1 MSKSTMLASSA
12 AATILLAGTGVTST
26 VNADEVVDQ
35 TIQPS
40 TEVTTT
46 TPTTAAVTDQQLSD
60 AKQNVETTQEA
71 SNQANKTYFDAV
83 TDQDMKQIAV
93 DQAAAELASTTQS
106 VTMTPSQVEETQ
118 NEVATATAEL
128 PKAEA
133 NVTTAQANVT
143 TAQANVEAAQAV
155 VDQPVTSNVDQTAV
169 NAAQADVDTKS
180 ADVTNSQ
187 SELDAANTALDTAK
201 AQAADAETVLSRL
214 GSDERAML
222 TTDFN
227 FEAEYGV
234 TAIDYWKS
242 VDGDTIYG
250 ENVFL
255 DDTINKR
262 LSEDAGLIESVAGL
276 REELFLDSHYADEVD
291 ALEDYEFNPINRADA
306 DWKLDLNNLS
316 DFELRTLT
324 NYVANTINGLR
335 ESMQKQLIAA
345 GSDRILPKVQVTEE
359 SIASSRK
366 YFDWL
371 RANYPNGLEDHVIKQ
386 AGSDDQLKDTLVGRW
401 HSEAIGNASS
411 WAASKTMLAAKY
423 GIVDLISKMLF
434 ADEFADHGHTKSI
447 LGIGYANKGF
457 TGVQTLTFTPINFDN
472 DKTTFIF
479 VFTRPDSTIAEP
491 RKLEVLPAS
500 EIETLRNAAASVATA
515 EKAVQDATTKLTSA
529 KSALTTSEVTLAEAK
544 KGDVAAAQDKALRR
558 LGALEAAKNELVAA
572 QNKVAELKNVISTG
586 QAKLDAYAKGAQ
598 AIADAE
604 AKLASAE
611 QALADAKTKTVE
623 AKADYET
630 ALAAF
635 NAAKTEYARLL
646 AIRAAED
653 ATKPVEDATKPVED
667 ATGNTKPEEES
678 NTSDEG
684 FDFSKLVGTWRN
696 GEGRTITINSDGTY
710 YGDDNGLVG
719 TTGTRYNDTNIW
731 SVGIKSDFDIASG
744 LLYFAPA
751 GTAYPNVG
759 QAKDASDISQDRFML
774 TNAYPEGTAT
784 NTYYR
789 VAAES
794 KPADNTTK
802 PVDNTAKPVDNTTKP
817 VDNTTKPVD
826 NGQKATKPN
835 ETGKLALNATK
846 KENHNQ
852 VKTLGA
858 GITKKANGTVSYS
871 RIAANN
877 TLPKTGEE
885 NNTSSILAG
894 LALLLSGSLFLGK
907 RKED

>member
-12 AATILLAGTGVTST
+12 AATILLAGTGMTNT
-26 VNADEVVDQ
+26 VNADEVVDR
-35 TIQPS
+35 TVQPS

-46 TPTTAAVTDQQLSD
+46 TPTAATVTDQQLD
-60 AKQNVETTQEA
+60 AAQQEVTTAEAAANQAENTYTQAVAEQTTQQE
-71 SNQANKTYFDAV
+71 
-83 TDQDMKQIAV
+83 AV

-118 NEVATATAEL
+118 NAVDTANAALPQAEIDVV
-128 PKAEA
+128 EA
-133 NVTTAQANVT
+133 QTNVD
-143 TAQANVEAAQAV
+143 AAQALA
-155 VDQPVTSNVDQTAV
+155 DQPVTSNVDQTAV
-169 NAAQADVDTKS
+169 NAAQAYVDTKS
-180 ADVTNSQ
+180 ADVTKAQ

-201 AQAADAETVLSRL
+201 TQAADAETVLSRL
-214 GSDERAML
+214 GSDEHAML
-222 TTDFN
+222 TSDFD
-227 FEAEYGV
+227 FEDEYGV

-242 VDGDTIYG
+242 VGGDTIYG

-262 LSEDAGLIESVAGL
+262 LSEDSGLIESVSEFSTQL
-276 REELFLDSHYADEVD
+276 YLDANYSDQEDMIY
-291 ALEDYEFNPINRADA
+291 DYEFNPANRTDL

-324 NYVANTINGLR
+324 NYAANTINGLR
-335 ESMQKQLIAA
+335 ESMQKQLTAA

-359 SIASSRK
+359 SITSARK
-366 YFDWL
+366 YFDWM
-371 RANYPNGLEDHVIKQ
+371 RANYPNGFDGHIIGK
-386 AGSDDQLKDTLVGRW
+386 AASDAQLKDTLIARW
-401 HSEAIGNASS
+401 QSEAIGITSTHTSS
-411 WAASKTMLAAKY
+411 KSMLAAKS
-423 GIVDLISKMLF
+423 GVVRSVSKMLF
-434 ADEFADHGHTKSI
+434 EDAFAGHGHTKII
-447 LGIGYANKGF
+447 LGMDHANNGA

-472 DKTTFIF
+472 GITKFIF
-479 VFTRPDSTIAEP
+479 VFTRPDSTITEP
-491 RKLEVLPAS
+491 NKLDVLPEA
-500 EIETLRNAAASVATA
+500 ELTKLRNAAASVATA

-529 KSALTTSEVTLAEAK
+529 KSALTSAEAALAEAK
-544 KGDVAAAQDKALRR
+544 KGDVAAAQAEALRR
-558 LGALEAAKNELVAA
+558 LDALEDAKNELVAA
-572 QNKVAELKNVISTG
+572 QNKVAELKDVISTG
-586 QAKLDAYAKGAQ
+586 QAQLDAHSKGTQ

-635 NAAKTEYARLL
+635 NSAKTEYARLL

-653 ATKPVEDATKPVED
+653 ATKPVDNTTKPVED
-667 ATGNTKPEEES
+667 ATGNTKPEDES
-678 NTSDEG
+678 KTSDEG

-719 TTGTRYNDTNIW
+719 TTGTRYNNTNIW
-731 SVGIKSDFDIASG
+731 SVGIKSDFAMAGG

-759 QAKDASDISQDRFML
+759 QEKDASDISQDRFML

-802 PVDNTAKPVDNTTKP
+802 SVDNTTKP

-885 NNTSSILAG
+885 NNTRSILAG

>member
-12 AATILLAGTGVTST
+12 AATILLAGTGMTST

-35 TIQPS
+35 TVQPS

-46 TPTTAAVTDQQLSD
+46 TPTTAAVTDQQLD
-60 AKQNVETTQEA
+60 AAQQEVTTTEAAANQAENTYTQAVAKQTTQQE
-71 SNQANKTYFDAV
+71 V
-83 TDQDMKQIAV
+83 V

-106 VTMTPSQVEETQ
+106 VTMTPSQVEETR
-118 NEVATATAEL
+118 NAVDTANAALPQAETDVV
-128 PKAEA
+128 E
-133 NVTTAQANVT
+133 AQANVD
-143 TAQANVEAAQAV
+143 TAQALA
-155 VDQPVTSNVDQTAV
+155 DQPVTSVVDQEAV

-180 ADVTNSQ
+180 ADVTKAQ

-201 AQAADAETVLSRL
+201 TQASDAETVLSRL

-222 TTDFN
+222 TSDFD

-234 TAIDYWKS
+234 TAMEYWNS
-242 VDGDTIYG
+242 VGGDT
-250 ENVFL
+250 NVMAL
-255 DDTINKR
+255 DRQPST
-262 LSEDAGLIESVAGL
+262 LSEDSNLVDSTAAL
-276 REELFLDSHYADEVD
+276 RKELRFDSNFENHLGEING
-291 ALEDYEFNPINRADA
+291 YEFNPANQEDL

-316 DFELRTLT
+316 DFELRTLS
-324 NYVANTINGLR
+324 NYAANTINGLR
-335 ESMQKQLIAA
+335 ESMQKQLTAA
-345 GSDRILPKVQVTEE
+345 GSDLILPKVQVTEE
-359 SIASSRK
+359 SITSARK
-366 YFDWL
+366 HFDWL
-371 RANYPNGLEDHVIKQ
+371 RANYPNGYDGHVVWQ
-386 AGSDDQLKDTLVGRW
+386 AASDPQLKDTLIARTQ
-401 HSEAIGNASS
+401 SEAVGNAF
-411 WAASKTMLAAKY
+411 AYTASKNMLAVKS
-423 GIVDLISKMLF
+423 GIVDQLSKMLF
-434 ADEFADHGHTKSI
+434 TDEFAGHGHTDII
-447 LGIGYANKGF
+447 LGIYHANRGF

-472 DKTTFIF
+472 GMTKFIF
-479 VFTRPDSTIAEP
+479 DFTRPDSTITESN
-491 RKLEVLPAS
+491 KLDVLP
-500 EIETLRNAAASVATA
+500 ETELTALRNAAASVATA

-529 KSALTTSEVTLAEAK
+529 QSALTSAEATLAEAK
-544 KGDVAAAQDKALRR
+544 KGDVSAAQAEALRR
-558 LGALEAAKNELVAA
+558 LDALEDAKNELVAA
-572 QNKVAELKNVISTG
+572 QNKVAELKDVISTG
-586 QAKLDAYAKGAQ
+586 QAQLDAHSKGTQ

-623 AKADYET
+623 AKADYEI

-635 NAAKTEYARLL
+635 NTAKTEYARLL

-653 ATKPVEDATKPVED
+653 ATKPVDNTTKPVED
-667 ATGNTKPEEES
+667 ATGNTKPENES
-678 NTSDEG
+678 KTSDEG

-719 TTGTRYNDTNIW
+719 TTGTRYNNTNIW
-731 SVGIKSDFDIASG
+731 SVGIKSDFAMAGG

-802 PVDNTAKPVDNTTKP
+802 PVDNTTKP
-817 VDNTTKPVD
+817 VDNTTKSVG

-846 KENHNQ
+846 IENNNQ

-858 GITKKANGTVSYS
+858 GITKKANSTVSYS

-885 NNTSSILAG
+885 NNTSSILTG

>member
-1 MSKSTMLASSA
+1 MLASSA
-12 AATILLAGTGVTST
+12 AATILLAGTGMTST

-35 TIQPS
+35 TVQSS

-46 TPTTAAVTDQQLSD
+46 TPTTAAVTDQQLD
-60 AKQNVETTQEA
+60 AAQQEVTTTEAAANRAENTYTQAVAEQTTQQE
-71 SNQANKTYFDAV
+71 
-83 TDQDMKQIAV
+83 AV
-93 DQAAAELASTTQS
+93 DQAASELASTTQS
-106 VTMTPSQVEETQ
+106 VTMTPSEVEETQ
-118 NEVATATAEL
+118 KAVDTANAALSQVETAVV
-128 PKAEA
+128 EA
-133 NVTTAQANVT
+133 QTNVDPAQAL
-143 TAQANVEAAQAV
+143 A
-155 VDQPVTSNVDQTAV
+155 DQPVTSVVDQAVV

-180 ADVTNSQ
+180 ADVKTAQ
-187 SELDAANTALDTAK
+187 SELDAANTALDTVK
-201 AQAADAETVLSRL
+201 AQIADADTVLSRL
-214 GSDERAML
+214 GSDEHAML
-222 TTDFN
+222 TSDFD
-227 FEAEYGV
+227 FEADYGV
-234 TAIDYWKS
+234 TAMEYWKS
-242 VDGDTIYG
+242 VGGDTIYG

-262 LSEDAGLIESVAGL
+262 LSEDSGLIDSVS
-276 REELFLDSHYADEVD
+276 ELSNQLYLDANYSDQ
-291 ALEDYEFNPINRADA
+291 EDMFYDYKFNPANRTDL

-316 DFELRTLT
+316 DFELRTLS

-335 ESMQKQLIAA
+335 ESMQKQLTAA
-345 GSDRILPKVQVTEE
+345 GSDRVLPKVQVTEE

-366 YFDWL
+366 YFDWM
-371 RANYPNGLEDHVIKQ
+371 RANYPNGFDGHIIGK
-386 AGSDDQLKDTLVGRW
+386 AASDAQLKDTLIAARW
-401 HSEAIGNASS
+401 QSEAIGITSTHTSS
-411 WAASKTMLAAKY
+411 KSMLAAKS
-423 GIVDLISKMLF
+423 GVVRSVSSMLF
-434 ADEFADHGHTKSI
+434 EDESQGHGHTKII
-447 LGIGYANKGF
+447 LGIGYANRGIK
-457 TGVQTLTFTPINFDN
+457 GVQTLTFVPINFDN
-472 DKTTFIF
+472 GITKFIF

-491 RKLEVLPAS
+491 NKLDVLPEA
-500 EIETLRNAAASVATA
+500 ELTKLRNAEASVATA

-529 KSALTTSEVTLAEAK
+529 KSALTSAEAT
-544 KGDVAAAQDKALRR
+544 L
-558 LGALEAAKNELVAA
+558 
-572 QNKVAELKNVISTG
+572 
-586 QAKLDAYAKGAQ
+586 
-598 AIADAE
+598 AE

-623 AKADYET
+623 AKADYKT

-653 ATKPVEDATKPVED
+653 ATKPVDNTTKPVED
-667 ATGNTKPEEES
+667 ATGNTKPEDES
-678 NTSDEG
+678 KTSDEG
-684 FDFSKLVGTWRN
+684 FDFSKLVGIWRN

-719 TTGTRYNDTNIW
+719 TTGTRYNNTNIW
-731 SVGIKSDFDIASG
+731 SVGIKSDFAMAGG

-759 QAKDASDISQDRFML
+759 QEKDASDISQDRFML

-802 PVDNTAKPVDNTTKP
+802 PVDNTTKP
-817 VDNTTKPVD
+817 VDNTTRPVD

-852 VKTLGA
+852 VKTLGT

-871 RIAANN
+871 RIAASN

-885 NNTSSILAG
+885 NNTSNILAG

>member
-12 AATILLAGTGVTST
+12 AATIILAGTGMTST

-35 TIQPS
+35 TVQPS

-46 TPTTAAVTDQQLSD
+46 APTTAAVTDQQLD
-60 AKQNVETTQEA
+60 AAQQEVTTTEAAANQAENSYTQAVAEQTTQQE
-71 SNQANKTYFDAV
+71 
-83 TDQDMKQIAV
+83 AV
-93 DQAAAELASTTQS
+93 DQATAELASTTQS

-118 NEVATATAEL
+118 NAVDTANAALPQAETD
-128 PKAEA
+128 AVE
-133 NVTTAQANVT
+133 AQANVD
-143 TAQANVEAAQAV
+143 AAQALA
-155 VDQPVTSNVDQTAV
+155 DQPVTPNVDQTAV

-180 ADVTNSQ
+180 ADVTKAQ

-201 AQAADAETVLSRL
+201 TQAVDAETVLSRL

-222 TTDFN
+222 TTDFD

-234 TAIDYWKS
+234 TAMEYWNS
-242 VDGDTIYG
+242 VGGYTNVYGFDGKHTD
-250 ENVFL
+250 
-255 DDTINKR
+255 
-262 LSEDAGLIESVAGL
+262 LSEELGLINSTFDL
-276 REELFLDSHYADEVD
+276 SDEAFFDNPNSID
-291 ALEDYEFNPINRADA
+291 AAWDF
-306 DWKLDLNNLS
+306 DLNNLS
-316 DFELRTLT
+316 DFELRTLS
-324 NYVANTINGLR
+324 NYAANTINGLR
-335 ESMQKQLIAA
+335 ESMQKQLSAA
-345 GSDRILPKVQVTEE
+345 GSDIVLPKVQVTEE
-359 SIASSRK
+359 SIATARK

-371 RANYPNGLEDHVIKQ
+371 RANYPNGFDDHVIRQ
-386 AGSDDQLKDTLVGRW
+386 AASDAQLKDTLIGSW
-401 HSEAIGNASS
+401 ASEAIGITSTHTSS
-411 WAASKTMLAAKY
+411 KNMLAAKL
-423 GIVDLISKMLF
+423 GIVLNVSGMLF
-434 ADEFADHGHTKSI
+434 EDEFAGHGHTQSM
-447 LGIGYANKGF
+447 LGISDANMGI

-472 DKTTFIF
+472 GTTNFIF
-479 VFTRPDSTIAEP
+479 VFTRPDSTISEP
-491 RKLEVLPAS
+491 NKLDVLPEA
-500 EIETLRNAAASVATA
+500 ELTKLRNAAASVATA
-515 EKAVQDATTKLTSA
+515 EKTVQDATTKLTSA
-529 KSALTTSEVTLAEAK
+529 KSALTSAEATLAEAK
-544 KGDVAAAQDKALRR
+544 KGDVSAAQAEALRR
-558 LGALEAAKNELVAA
+558 LDALEDAKNELVSA
-572 QNKVAELKNVISTG
+572 QNKVAELKDVISAG
-586 QAKLDAYAKGAQ
+586 QAQLDAHSKGTQ

-611 QALADAKTKTVE
+611 QALADATTKTVE

-653 ATKPVEDATKPVED
+653 ATKPVDNTTKPVDNTTKPVDNTTKPVED
-667 ATGNTKPEEES
+667 ATGNTKSEDES
-678 NTSDEG
+678 KTSDEG

-731 SVGIKSDFDIASG
+731 SVGIKSDFAMAGG

-759 QAKDASDISQDRFML
+759 QEKDASDISQDRFML
-774 TNAYPEGTAT
+774 TNALPEGTAT

-794 KPADNTTK
+794 KPADNTI
-802 PVDNTAKPVDNTTKP
+802 KPVDNTTKP
-817 VDNTTKPVD
+817 VDNS
-826 NGQKATKPN
+826 QKATKPN
-835 ETGKLALNATK
+835 ETGKLALNTTK

-852 VKTLGA
+852 VKILGA

-885 NNTSSILAG
+885 NNTRSILAG

>member
-1 MSKSTMLASSA
+1 MSHTKLKKSAVLSVAVIATASLANDVA
-12 AATILLAGTGVTST
+12 
-26 VNADEVVDQ
+26 ADEVSPA
-35 TIQPS
+35 TPAET
-40 TEVTTT
+40 TETVGTTVKT
-46 TPTTAAVTDQQLSD
+46 QFTNQQLSD
-60 AKQNVETTQEA
+60 AKQNVEITQEA

-93 DQAAAELASTTQS
+93 NQAADELASTTQS

-118 NEVATATAEL
+118 NAVDTANAALPQAETD
-128 PKAEA
+128 
-133 NVTTAQANVT
+133 V
-143 TAQANVEAAQAV
+143 VEAQTNVDAAQELA
-155 VDQPVTSNVDQTAV
+155 DQPVTSVVDQEAV
-169 NAAQADVDTKS
+169 NAAQADVNTKS
-180 ADVTNSQ
+180 ADVTNAQ
-187 SELDAANTALDTAK
+187 SELDAANTSLDTAK
-201 AQAADAETVLSRL
+201 TQASDAETVLSRL

-222 TTDFN
+222 TSDFD
-227 FEAEYGV
+227 FEDEYGV
-234 TAIDYWKS
+234 TAMEYWNS
-242 VDGDTIYG
+242 VGGYTNVYGFDGKHTD
-250 ENVFL
+250 
-255 DDTINKR
+255 
-262 LSEDAGLIESVAGL
+262 LSEELGLINSTFDL
-276 REELFLDSHYADEVD
+276 ADEAFFD
-291 ALEDYEFNPINRADA
+291 NPNSIDSA
-306 DWKLDLNNLS
+306 WKLDLNALS
-316 DFELRTLT
+316 DFELRTLS
-324 NYVANTINGLR
+324 NYAANTINGLR
-335 ESMQKQLIAA
+335 ESMQKQLSAA
-345 GSDRILPKVQVTEE
+345 GSDIVLPKVQVTEE
-359 SIASSRK
+359 SIATARK

-371 RANYPNGLEDHVIKQ
+371 RANYPNGFDGHVVDHARMSEELQ
-386 AGSDDQLKDTLVGRW
+386 NTTLTWEEV
-401 HSEAIGNASS
+401 IGNSVNPLV
-411 WAASKTMLAAKY
+411 SKNMLATKWS
-423 GIVDLISKMLF
+423 IVNQLSKMLF
-434 ADEFADHGHTKSI
+434 TDEFADHGHTSI
-447 LGIGYANKGF
+447 VLGMGYANMGI

-472 DKTTFIF
+472 GITKFSF
-479 VFTRPDSTIAEP
+479 VFTRPDDTILVP
-491 RKLEVLPAS
+491 NKLDVLPEA
-500 EIETLRNAAASVATA
+500 ELTALRNAASSVATA

-529 KSALTTSEVTLAEAK
+529 QSSLTSAEATLAEAK
-544 KGDVAAAQDKALRR
+544 KGDVAAAQAEALRR
-558 LGALEAAKNELVAA
+558 LDALEDAKNELVDA
-572 QNKVAELKNVISTG
+572 QNKVAELKDVISTG
-586 QAKLDAYAKGAQ
+586 QAKLDAHSQGTQ

-635 NAAKTEYARLL
+635 NSAKTEYARLL

-653 ATKPVEDATKPVED
+653 ATKPVDNTTKPVED
-667 ATGNTKPEEES
+667 VTGNTKPEDES
-678 NTSDEG
+678 KTSDEG

-696 GEGRTITINSDGTY
+696 SEGRTITINSDGTY

-731 SVGIKSDFDIASG
+731 SVGIKSDFAMAGG

-759 QAKDASDISQDRFML
+759 QEKDASDISQDRFML

-802 PVDNTAKPVDNTTKP
+802 SVDNTTKP

-885 NNTSSILAG
+885 NNTRSILAG